1 MLAIP
6 HHWALQATLGKQSE
20 YFFKPAVYL
29 SVVHQKKGELGDA
42 QHWLSEVLTVPHAPS
57 TESSKGAMQATAEF
71 DLKPAVAKAVQ
82 LWATALGHLAHNEVE
97 QAVEML
103 QQVCMSANAA

>member
-1 MLAIP
+1 M
-6 HHWALQATLGKQSE
+6 GKQSDD
-20 YFFKPAVYL
+20 FFETAVYL

-42 QHWLSEVLTVPHAPS
+42 QHWLTEVLAVSHAS
-57 TESSKGAMQATAEF
+57 NRESLKGVMQATAEF

-97 QAVEML
+97 QAVEIM

>member
-1 MLAIP
+1 M
-6 HHWALQATLGKQSE
+6 GKQSDG
-20 YFFKPAVYL
+20 FFKPAVYL

-42 QHWLSEVLTVPHAPS
+42 QHWLSEVLTVPHAPN
-57 TESSKGAMQATAEF
+57 TEGSEGVVQATAEF

-97 QAVEML
+97 QAVEIM

>member
-1 MLAIP
+1 M
-6 HHWALQATLGKQSE
+6 GKQAE
-20 YFFKPAVYL
+20 DEFFKPAVYL

-42 QHWLSEVLTVPHAPS
+42 QHWLSEVLAVPHAS
-57 TESSKGAMQATAEF
+57 NRESSEGVVQATAEF
-71 DLKPAVAKAVQ
+71 DLKPAVAKTVQ

-97 QAVEML
+97 QAVEIM